1 MGRGA
6 SAGREG
12 GGEGEGRE
20 QRGRR
25 QGEERSSSK
34 RPRERDCVGLG
45 LLEGFSQKCLVAW
58 GSFIFSLIHVELN
71 FNMRNYMNVVP
82 IRFGLLH

>member
-25 QGEERSSSK
+25 QGEERSSSR

-45 LLEGFSQKCLVAW
+45 LLEGFSQKMSRGV
-58 GSFIFSLIHVELN
+58 GEFYIFLYSRRIK
-71 FNMRNYMNVVP
+71 F
-82 IRFGLLH
+82 

>member
-25 QGEERSSSK
+25 QGEERSSS
-34 RPRERDCVGLG
+34 RDCVGLG